1 MATGFSVMDA
11 LNKNSKAGIEET
23 PKARFRTKDISI
35 FKMYRNEM
43 NFYSIAAIEE
53 LAGDILTFGLKQNLE
68 LVYEPCEKG
77 EYRIVAGERRWL
89 ALKHLVSKGYKEFEM
104 ATSKLTTPQD
114 ADEEQVEIIIANAY
128 RNKSVADMIEEE
140 KRLKES
146 LEKMK
151 AAGKQIKGYDLASG
165 RLRDVIASMLHMSK
179 TKVAQIES
187 VNNNLIPEFKEE
199 LKGER
204 LTFSAA
210 YELSGMPEQEQQEAL
225 ERFKESGELSHKDI
239 KTMKGEKAGQQE
251 AQKAAGEGAETAT
264 GGQNGAEAENNTPEP
279 ENAENGANTE
289 PEKISEAA
297 GVYSGIDLAAG
308 GDYQTPHP
316 EGITSLCYS
325 CTEYEACNVKT
336 GTCTKCDQYKN
347 RAEAYKTAE
356 QRYSEEQDRID
367 RETAKRMREQADQ
380 ERMDNLPSGSGESG
394 WKVHQKR
401 LGETFFEDAC
411 SNIKS
416 FELRKNDR
424 NYKKGDILELME
436 FVDGRNTGRTVR
448 KLVTY
453 ILEDYAGLEDGYCIM
468 ATSLVNKDG
477 EPLQEADLGQICAD
491 LRANGGGCI
500 NGGEEYILIDKAVD
514 IVRDG
519 GRE

>member
-146 LEKMK
+146 LGKMK
-151 AAGKQIKGYDLASG
+151 AAGKQIKGYDLTSG

-199 LKGER
+199 LKSER

-210 YELSGMPEQEQQEAL
+210 YELSGMSEQEQQEAL

-239 KTMKGEKAGQQE
+239 KTMKEEKAGHQE
-251 AQKAAGEGAETAT
+251 AQKATGEGPESAID
-264 GGQNGAEAENNTPEP
+264 GQDGEEPEKSTPESG
-279 ENAENGANTE
+279 NAGNEANTE
-289 PEKISEAA
+289 RQKGNEEHPAA
-297 GVYSGIDLAAG
+297 GD
-308 GDYQTPHP
+308 DFKTPHP

-325 CTEYEACNVKT
+325 CTKYETCNVKT
-336 GTCTKCDQYKN
+336 GTCTKCDQYES
-347 RAEAYKTAE
+347 RSEAYKTEE

-367 RETAKRMREQADQ
+367 RETAKKLREQADE
-380 ERMDNLPSGSGESG
+380 ERMNNIPSASGENG
-394 WKVHQKR
+394 QKVHQIR
-401 LGETFFEDAC
+401 LGESFFEDAC

-424 NYKKGDILELME
+424 GYKEGDLLELME
-436 FVDGRNTGRTVR
+436 FADGRNTGRMVR

-453 ILEDYAGLEDGYCIM
+453 ILEDYTGLEDGFCIM

-477 EPLQEADLGQICAD
+477 EALQGADLGQICAEI
-491 LRANGGGCI
+491 RANGDGYI
-500 NGGEEYILIDKAVD
+500 DGGEEYILIDKAVS
-514 IVRDG
+514 IVKDG

>member
-43 NFYSIAAIEE
+43 NFYSIAAVEE

-89 ALKHLVSKGYKEFEM
+89 ALKYLVSKGYKEFEM

-151 AAGKQIKGYDLASG
+151 AAGKQIKGYDLTSG

-199 LKGER
+199 LKSER
-204 LTFSAA
+204 LAFSAA
-210 YELSGMPEQEQQEAL
+210 YELSGMSEQEQQEAL

-239 KTMKGEKAGQQE
+239 KTMKGEKTGQQE
-251 AQKAAGEGAETAT
+251 TQKATREDEETFT
-264 GGQNGAEAENNTPEP
+264 DRQNGADSEMSTPET
-279 ENAENGANTE
+279 ENAGNRANTE
-289 PEKISEAA
+289 PEKKSEEASA
-297 GVYSGIDLAAG
+297 YIGVDMAT
-308 GDYQTPHP
+308 GDGYQTPHP

-325 CTEYEACNVKT
+325 CTKYETCNVKT
-336 GTCTKCDQYKN
+336 GTCTKCDKYEN
-347 RAEAYKTAE
+347 RAEAHKTDE

-367 RETAKRMREQADQ
+367 RETAKKLREQADV
-380 ERMDNLPSGSGESG
+380 ERMNNIPSASGG
-394 WKVHQKR
+394 NDQKVHQIR
-401 LGETFFEDAC
+401 LGASFFEDAC

-424 NYKKGDILELME
+424 GYKKGDILELME
-436 FVDGRNTGRTVR
+436 FADGRNTGRMVR

-453 ILEDYAGLEDGYCIM
+453 ILEDFTGLEDGFCIM

-477 EPLQEADLGQICAD
+477 EVLQGADLGQICAD
-491 LRANGGGCI
+491 IRANGDGYI
-500 NGGEEYILIDKAVD
+500 DGGEEYILIDKAVS

>member
-43 NFYSIAAIEE
+43 NFYSIAAVEE

-89 ALKHLVSKGYKEFEM
+89 ALKMLVSKGYKEFEM

-151 AAGKQIKGYDLASG
+151 AAGKQIKGYDLSTG

-199 LKGER
+199 LKSER
-204 LTFSAA
+204 LSFSAA
-210 YELSGMPEQEQQEAL
+210 YELSGMSEQEQQEAL
-225 ERFKESGELSHKDI
+225 ERFKESGELSHKQI
-239 KTMKGEKAGQQE
+239 KTMKEEKTGQQDGQN
-251 AQKAAGEGAETAT
+251 ASGENAETAT
-264 GGQNGAEAENNTPEP
+264 EEQNGAEPEKSTPET
-279 ENAENGANTE
+279 ETGENGANRE
-289 PEKISEAA
+289 PQESNEEHPAA
-297 GVYSGIDLAAG
+297 GDE
-308 GDYQTPHP
+308 YQTPHP

-325 CTEYEACNVKT
+325 CTEYETCNVKT

-347 RAEAYKTAE
+347 RSEAYKTDE

-367 RETAKRMREQADQ
+367 KETAKKLRERAD
-380 ERMDNLPSGSGESG
+380 EEKMNNIPSASGENG
-394 WKVHQKR
+394 QRVHQIR
-401 LGETFFEDAC
+401 LGASFFEDAC

-424 NYKKGDILELME
+424 GYKKGDILELME
-436 FVDGRNTGRTVR
+436 FLDGRNTGRMVR

-453 ILEDYAGLEDGYCIM
+453 ILEDYTGLEDGYCIM

-477 EPLQEADLGQICAD
+477 EALQGADLGQICAD
-491 LRANGGGCI
+491 LKANGDGYI
-500 NGGEEYILIDKAVD
+500 DGGEEYILIDKAVS

>member
-43 NFYSIAAIEE
+43 NFYSIAAVEE

-89 ALKHLVSKGYKEFEM
+89 ALKYLVSKGYKEFEM

-114 ADEEQVEIIIANAY
+114 KDEEQVEIIIANAY

-151 AAGKQIKGYDLASG
+151 AAGKQIKGYDITSG

-199 LKGER
+199 LKSER
-204 LTFSAA
+204 ITFSAA
-210 YELSGMPEQEQQEAL
+210 YELSGMSEQDQQEAL
-225 ERFKESGELSHKDI
+225 ERFNESGELSHKDI
-239 KTMKGEKAGQQE
+239 KTMKGEKTDQQE
-251 AQKAAGEGAETAT
+251 TQTATREDAETAT
-264 GGQNGAEAENNTPEP
+264 DGQNKSTLETETSENV
-279 ENAENGANTE
+279 ANTE
-289 PEKISEAA
+289 PEKVSEAT
-297 GVYSGIDLAAG
+297 GVYIGVDMAAG
-308 GDYQTPHP
+308 DDYQTPHP

-325 CTEYEACNVKT
+325 CRKYETCNVKT
-336 GTCTKCDQYKN
+336 GTCTKCDQYEN
-347 RAEAYKTAE
+347 RSETYRTDE

-367 RETAKRMREQADQ
+367 RETARKLREQADE
-380 ERMDNLPSGSGESG
+380 ERMNNIPSNVSESSQR
-394 WKVHQKR
+394 VHQIR
-401 LGETFFEDAC
+401 LSSKYFDDVC
-411 SNIKS
+411 SGKKS
-416 FELRKNDR
+416 FEFRKNDR
-424 NYKKGDILELME
+424 NYKVGDILEMME
-436 FVDGRNTGRTVR
+436 FKDGKNTGRMVTVI
-448 KLVTY
+448 VTY
-453 ILEDYAGLEDGYCIM
+453 FLDGFTGMEDEYCIL
-468 ATSLVNKDG
+468 ATALINESG
-477 EPLQEADLGQICAD
+477 EELQRVDVKQIIAE
-491 LRANGGGCI
+491 LRANGDGYI
-500 NGGEEYILIDKAVD
+500 DGGEEYILIDKAVG
-514 IVRDG
+514 IVEG
-519 GRE
+519 GGLE

>member
-43 NFYSIAAIEE
+43 NFYSIAAVEE

-151 AAGKQIKGYDLASG
+151 AAGKQIKGYDLTSG

-199 LKGER
+199 LTSER

-210 YELSGMPEQEQQEAL
+210 YELSGMSKQEQQEAL
-225 ERFKESGELSHKDI
+225 ERFKESGELSHKEIKMAIFTVFDI
-239 KTMKGEKAGQQE
+239 SQ
-251 AQKAAGEGAETAT
+251 
-264 GGQNGAEAENNTPEP
+264 P
-279 ENAENGANTE
+279 
-289 PEKISEAA
+289 
-297 GVYSGIDLAAG
+297 VFHL
-308 GDYQTPHP
+308 
-316 EGITSLCYS
+316 L
-325 CTEYEACNVKT
+325 
-336 GTCTKCDQYKN
+336 
-347 RAEAYKTAE
+347 
-356 QRYSEEQDRID
+356 
-367 RETAKRMREQADQ
+367 
-380 ERMDNLPSGSGESG
+380 
-394 WKVHQKR
+394 
-401 LGETFFEDAC
+401 
-411 SNIKS
+411 
-416 FELRKNDR
+416 
-424 NYKKGDILELME
+424 
-436 FVDGRNTGRTVR
+436 
-448 KLVTY
+448 
-453 ILEDYAGLEDGYCIM
+453 
-468 ATSLVNKDG
+468 
-477 EPLQEADLGQICAD
+477 
-491 LRANGGGCI
+491 
-500 NGGEEYILIDKAVD
+500 
-514 IVRDG
+514 
-519 GRE
+519 

>member
-23 PKARFRTKDISI
+23 PRARFRTKDISI

-43 NFYSIAAIEE
+43 NFYSIAAVEE

-151 AAGKQIKGYDLASG
+151 AAGKQIKGYDLTSG

-199 LKGER
+199 LTNER

-210 YELSGMPEQEQQEAL
+210 YELSGMSKQEQQEAL
-225 ERFKESGELSHKDI
+225 ERFKESGELSHKEI
-239 KTMKGEKAGQQE
+239 KTMKEGKTGQQE
-251 AQKAAGEGAETAT
+251 TQKAAGEGAENAT
-264 GGQNGAEAENNTPEP
+264 NGQNGAE
-279 ENAENGANTE
+279 
-289 PEKISEAA
+289 PEKVSEEAGAYIGVDMAA
-297 GVYSGIDLAAG
+297 GDG
-308 GDYQTPHP
+308 YQTPHP

-325 CTEYEACNVKT
+325 CTKYETCNVKT
-336 GTCTKCDQYKN
+336 GTCIKCDQYEN
-347 RAEAYKTAE
+347 RAEAYKTDE
-356 QRYSEEQDRID
+356 QRYSDEQDRID
-367 RETAKRMREQADQ
+367 KETAKKLREKADE
-380 ERMDNLPSGSGESG
+380 ERMNNIPSASGESG
-394 WKVHQKR
+394 QKVHQIR
-401 LGETFFEDAC
+401 LGASFFEDAC
-411 SNIKS
+411 SNDKS

-424 NYKKGDILELME
+424 GYKEGDILELME
-436 FVDGRNTGRTVR
+436 FADGRNTGRMVR

-453 ILEDYAGLEDGYCIM
+453 ILEDYTGLEDGFCIM

-477 EPLQEADLGQICAD
+477 EALQGADLGQICAD
-491 LRANGGGCI
+491 IRANGDGCI
-500 NGGEEYILIDKAVD
+500 DGGEEYILIDKAVS

>member
-23 PKARFRTKDISI
+23 PRARFRTKDISI

-151 AAGKQIKGYDLASG
+151 AAGKQIKGFDLTSG

-199 LKGER
+199 LKSER
-204 LTFSAA
+204 LTFSAV
-210 YELSGMPEQEQQEAL
+210 YELSGMSEQEQQEAL

-239 KTMKGEKAGQQE
+239 KTMKEEKAGQQE
-251 AQKAAGEGAETAT
+251 TQKATGEGAETAT
-264 GGQNGAEAENNTPEP
+264 DGQNGAEPEKSTPETG
-279 ENAENGANTE
+279 NAENGANTK
-289 PEKISEAA
+289 PEESETIIPQGTMRVTVICDGTLNLRRSADWGNGNICGRA
-297 GVYSGIDLAAG
+297 SRGQSYYVKAIHTVQGKKMVQTIDDIYLSG
-308 GDYQTPHP
+308 QSEH
-316 EGITSLCYS
+316 
-325 CTEYEACNVKT
+325 V
-336 GTCTKCDQYKN
+336 QF
-347 RAEAYKTAE
+347 E
-356 QRYSEEQDRID
+356 Q
-367 RETAKRMREQADQ
+367 
-380 ERMDNLPSGSGESG
+380 L
-394 WKVHQKR
+394 
-401 LGETFFEDAC
+401 
-411 SNIKS
+411 
-416 FELRKNDR
+416 
-424 NYKKGDILELME
+424 
-436 FVDGRNTGRTVR
+436 
-448 KLVTY
+448 
-453 ILEDYAGLEDGYCIM
+453 
-468 ATSLVNKDG
+468 
-477 EPLQEADLGQICAD
+477 
-491 LRANGGGCI
+491 
-500 NGGEEYILIDKAVD
+500 
-514 IVRDG
+514 
-519 GRE
+519 